1 MAKTYY
7 MNLNP
12 LPFSL
17 IKSGKKKIEM
27 RLNKDNRDKIKKDD
41 FIIFKN
47 NQSQEV
53 IKVIVTSVSKFSDF
67 EELYKHFDKSL
78 LGYNQDEI
86 ADPNDMLTYYS
97 KEMIKEHGVLGIGI
111 EISK

>member
-1 MAKTYY
+1 

-17 IKSGKKKIEM
+17 IKLGKKKIEM
-27 RLNKDNRDKIKKDD
+27 RLNKDNRDKINKDD

-47 NQSQEV
+47 NQSQEI

-78 LGYNQDEI
+78 LGYEKDEI
-86 ADPNDMLTYYS
+86 ADPNDMLLYYS
-97 KEMIKEHGVLGIGI
+97 KEMIKERGVLGIGI
-111 EISK
+111 KIIK